1 MRIRLLSF
9 VFLSGLCGMAI
20 EMCAA
25 RLLAP
30 YFGTSQVVWA
40 NLIGLV
46 LLYLSLGY
54 FLGGRLADR
63 YPSERV
69 LALLLLLAGL
79 FMALI
84 PFISQPLLQQSVIGL
99 GQANVSILLG
109 SLESVLL
116 LFSVPVTVLGMV
128 SPFAIRLTMTEVQS
142 AGKSSGSIY
151 MLSTL
156 GSILGTFLPVFL
168 FIPTIGTRKTFLVFA
183 LVLFVAAFWGLRA
196 SVAAWGINRSRSAS
210 ALPSTGASTMRSGL
224 GQFRQVALQ
233 VALAVVLVVPA
244 SALLAPPSGP
254 LKAIPGLIYEEESLY
269 NYIQVTQGPDGTCQ
283 LILNEGQAIHSIY
296 NPQKPEQ
303 VLTGWYWDYFLAAPF
318 FTPGFQPS
326 QLGRVAIIGL
336 AGGTIA
342 RQFTAVYGPVP
353 IDGVEIDPAI
363 VSVARQYFDMREPNL
378 HVFQEDGRAFAQQT
392 QARYDVIAID
402 AFQQPYIP
410 FHLTTVEFFR
420 TLSQHLTSNGVLTLN
435 TGHTRTDFRLVQ
447 AFVNT
452 LRLVFPSVYVFLVP
466 GTFNAEIMATRQ
478 ATSIA
483 TFQAN
488 LAALPAGSVLGQMAQ
503 EVLPQAGVGK
513 SDGGVVFTD
522 DRAPVEE
529 LTDALLISYAEGR

>member
-1 MRIRLLSF
+1 MRIRLRSF

-40 NLIGLV
+40 NLIGLI

-63 YPSERV
+63 FPSEQV
-69 LALLLLLAGL
+69 LALLLLLAGVFL
-79 FMALI
+79 AMI
-84 PFISQPLLQQSVIGL
+84 PFLSQPLLQQGVIGL
-99 GQANVSILLG
+99 GQINVGILLG

-116 LFSVPVTVLGMV
+116 LFSVPVTLLGMV
-128 SPFAIRLTMTEVQS
+128 SPFAIRLMMREVQS

-168 FIPTIGTRKTFLVFA
+168 SIPTIGTRRTFLVFA
-183 LVLFVAAFWGLRA
+183 LVLFLAAFWGLRA
-196 SVAAWGINRSRSAS
+196 PVAAWEPRLFAQSSPKAGR
-210 ALPSTGASTMRSGL
+210 
-224 GQFRQVALQ
+224 FRQVAIQ
-233 VALAVVLVVPA
+233 VALAVVLVTPS
-244 SALLAPPSGP
+244 SALLAAPVGP

-269 NYIQVTQGPDGTCQ
+269 NYIQVTQAADGTRQ

-296 NPQKPEQ
+296 NPQQ
-303 VLTGWYWDYFLAAPF
+303 ILTGWYWDYFLAAPF

-342 RQFTAVYGPVP
+342 RQFTAVYGPIS

-363 VSVARQYFDMREPNL
+363 VRVARQYFDMDEPNL

-392 QARYDVIAID
+392 RARYDVIAID

-410 FHLTTVEFFR
+410 FHLTTLEFFR
-420 TLSQHLTSNGVLTLN
+420 TLSNHLTSNGVLTLN

-452 LRLVFPSVYVFLVP
+452 LSLVFPSVYVFLVP

-478 ATSIA
+478 ATSLA
-483 TFQAN
+483 TFRAN
-488 LAALPAGSVLGQMAQ
+488 LAGLPAGSLLGQVAQ
-503 EVLPQAGVGK
+503 EVAPQAKVWK
-513 SDGGVVFTD
+513 PDGGVVFTD